1 MDSITAIAKSYSS
14 YHILHQVLR
23 DERKGVKTIL
33 KQVKMETTLLAH
45 AQQLIYILLCLMPSQ
60 YQRDSWQALLGLF
73 LEAQGHPLPQHSKV
87 KSASALSRFLNIYP
101 WSTRKLIRTIRQT
114 VLKQILSQ
122 CPKGRR
128 PFLQVIID
136 LTPLEKRGKFKPF
149 EYLIRVYNGKRGYAR
164 LAFNLTFRTLNCHI
178 DYKDIETLAKQ
189 GFQYF
194 RDKSLYRSAIIN
206 S

>member
-14 YHILHQVLR
+14 YDILHPVLR

-73 LEAQGHPLPQHSKV
+73 LEAQGHPLRQHSKV

-114 VLKQILSQ
+114 VLKQILSE

-149 EYLIRVYNGKRGYAR
+149 EHLIRVYNGKRGYAR
-164 LAFNLTFRTLNCHI
+164 LVFNLTFRTLNCHI